1 MKNEKF
7 EKEVKEYKEKQ
18 SDKKERYLSVAYVLS
33 FFVGYLWEVVVSILP
48 IESTALAV
56 FIAVVGAAVSLLL
69 AFAVYYPIMCLLTD
83 IKTNTWITAHKD
95 DFDEDGND

>member
-1 MKNEKF
+1 MYLLSNF
-7 EKEVKEYKEKQ
+7 RYKPNCALSKRTKCGVSLVVKQ

-69 AFAVYYPIMCLLTD
+69 AFAVYYPIM
-83 IKTNTWITAHKD
+83 
-95 DFDEDGND
+95 